1 MENVMIAI
9 LNPYDKVLTFMDNSA
24 PDALHYY
31 DDELHTYVKGS
42 AATFGFSASAKHD
55 DAQYLVE
62 GNKLS
67 FVYNGKDYYF
77 NIMKVEKDEYK
88 VTITAFSLHFELLN
102 DTLDAYKASHAMTLN
117 EYMKQFDAGK
127 VITIGINEIS
137 TVSMVGDFSQETF
150 LARMFALADLF
161 DAEVEFVPVLSSN
174 YSMDKLI
181 MNIYREHDSKHQG
194 MGKDRRDITL
204 RYGKDVDGIKK
215 TSDITE
221 LYTAIRPEGN
231 DGLMLNKFAAE
242 VLDDNGDVEFK
253 TGYDSLD
260 ILAVQARDR
269 FPSLRTR
276 KDGYIRIYKKYDT
289 SDQPTLWFSALHDLQ
304 EYCVPKVTYEIEGS
318 FDTEIG
324 DTVSVEDTEFNPP
337 LYLSARV
344 TEQVVSFTDPSRNKS
359 TFSNIKEL
367 QSQISPELLKRMQAL
382 VDASKVYSCSII
394 TDNGIVFK
402 NGEGTTTLTASVMDG
417 GSDLTDSLAIQWYK
431 DGTAVATGKALEV
444 SASEISDKAVY
455 RFEALANGIVK
466 GNYEVTVVNV
476 SDGVDGRITRLNVS
490 APIVKKKPD
499 GAYDPESLNF
509 SVTLSDG
516 YVSGITYELNVVFEG
531 ANVGVIQGVKA
542 GETWTVDI
550 PENTTGISCKAMV
563 GTDAVDAIYIPVVD
577 DGTSGTDGT
586 SYRMQ
591 VNSLAVKRKTSGEFD
606 PTTIIVTG
614 FSQTGNN
621 EQSTHYGNYEIE
633 FDDSNAVGRGYSF
646 YKEIPMGTQSIKC
659 RMKTLSGTLLDEL
672 TIPIV
677 DDGEP
682 GEPGEPGNAGTDA
695 TAYKMLVNALAIG
708 KTASGTYKQST
719 ITVQG
724 RKQTG
729 TGAYSSYAC
738 RFKVETTTSSNLSS
752 ATWTSRYTSSSNVS
766 SYTYTILSGITGI
779 RVSMYLAGG
788 TTTLLDQVIIPIVTD
803 GADGSDGEDGADAS
817 LTPTLLASA
826 KTLSSGSSFSVS
838 SVKDLLLL
846 EIANSSERSRHMEVF
861 IKGVSATR
869 YVHIPY
875 DESTELFMTVT
886 VTWSG
891 STATIKC
898 TKFSTLGN
906 WSSGTSQLCYVY
918 TL

>member
-9 LNPYDKVLTFMDNSA
+9 LNPYDKVLTFMDNNA

-42 AATFGFSASAKHD
+42 AATFTFAANAKHE
-55 DAQYLVE
+55 DAQHLVE

-67 FVYNGKDYYF
+67 FVYGDKDYYF
-77 NIMKVEKDEYK
+77 NIMKVEEDEYT

-102 DTLDAYKASHAMTLN
+102 DTLDEYKASHAMTFAA
-117 EYMKQFDAGK
+117 YMKQFDTGN
-127 VITIGINEIS
+127 VITIGINEVS

-161 DAEVEFVPVLSSN
+161 DAEVEFVPILSNN
-174 YSMDKLI
+174 YSMEKLV

-204 RYGKDVDGIKK
+204 RYGKDVTGIKK

-242 VLDDNGDVEFK
+242 VEDDNGEIEFK

-359 TFSNIKEL
+359 TFSNVKEL

-382 VDASKVYSCSII
+382 VDANKVYSCSII

-402 NGEGTTTLTASVMDG
+402 NGEGSTTLTASVMDG
-417 GSDLTDSLAIQWYK
+417 GNDLTDSLTIQWYK
-431 DGTAVATGKALEV
+431 DGTAVSTGKALEI

-455 RFEALANGIVK
+455 RFEALSNGVVK
-466 GNYEVTVVNV
+466 GSYEVTVVNV
-476 SDGVDGRITRLNVS
+476 SDGIDGQ
-490 APIVKKKPD
+490 D
-499 GAYDPESLNF
+499 GA
-509 SVTLSDG
+509 DG
-516 YVSGITYELNVVFEG
+516 ADGKDG
-531 ANVGVIQGVKA
+531 ANGAPGK
-542 GETWTVDI
+542 D
-550 PENTTGISCKAMV
+550 
-563 GTDAVDAIYIPVVD
+563 
-577 DGTSGTDGT
+577 GTDGMDAVT
-586 SYRMQ
+586 YKLR
-591 VNSLAVKRKTSGEFD
+591 VNTAAVAMSGSESPWSFN
-606 PTTIIVTG
+606 PGTLEVSG
-614 FSQTGNN
+614 FSQTG
-621 EQSTHYGNYEIE
+621 SGGLTPYEARFVI
-633 FDDSNAVGRGYSF
+633 GYYYKSWNTLYETTAESF
-646 YKEIPMGTQSIKC
+646 SYSIPTDNGELGQTVTIQVSMHDKTTGILLDQTEIPVIENGTD
-659 RMKTLSGTLLDEL
+659 GT
-672 TIPIV
+672 
-677 DDGEP
+677 DGKD
-682 GEPGEPGNAGTDA
+682 GQNGSDGADGADA

-738 RFKVETTTSSNLSS
+738 RFKIETTTSSNLSS

-766 SYTYTILSGITGI
+766 SYTYAILSGITGI

-803 GADGSDGEDGADAS
+803 GADGADGADAT
-817 LTPTLLASA
+817 LTPTLLTSSA
-826 KTLSSGSSFSVS
+826 KTLSANSSFSVS
-838 SVKDLLLL
+838 GVKDLLLL

-861 IKGVSATR
+861 IKGMNATR
-869 YVHIPY
+869 YIHIPY

-898 TKFSTLGN
+898 TKFSAIGN

>member
-1 MENVMIAI
+1 MNVRIAI
-9 LNPYDKVLTFMDNSA
+9 LNAYDKVLTFMDNDA
-24 PDALHYY
+24 PDALRYY

-42 AATFGFSASAKHD
+42 AATFTFTASSKHK
-55 DAQYLVE
+55 DAQNLVE

-77 NIMKVEKDEYK
+77 NIMKVEKDEYT

-102 DTLDAYKASHAMTLN
+102 DTLDEYKASHAMTFT
-117 EYMKQFDAGK
+117 EYMKQFDTGK
-127 VITIGINEIS
+127 VITIGINEVS

-161 DAEVEFVPVLSSN
+161 DAEVEFVPILSSN
-174 YSMDKLI
+174 YSLDKLK

-204 RYGKDVDGIKK
+204 RYGKDVTGIKK

-242 VLDDNGDVEFK
+242 VKDDNGEIEFK

-304 EYCVPKVTYEIEGS
+304 EYCVPKVTYKIEGS
-318 FDTEIG
+318 FDTEVG

-367 QSQISPELLKRMQAL
+367 QSQISPELLKRMQAM

-417 GSDLTDSLAIQWYK
+417 GNDLTDSLTIQWYK

-455 RFEALANGIVK
+455 RFEALSNGILK
-466 GNYEVTVVNV
+466 GGCEVTIT
-476 SDGVDGRITRLNVS
+476 STKDGN
-490 APIVKKKPD
+490 
-499 GAYDPESLNF
+499 
-509 SVTLSDG
+509 
-516 YVSGITYELNVVFEG
+516 GIY
-531 ANVGVIQGVKA
+531 
-542 GETWTVDI
+542 
-550 PENTTGISCKAMV
+550 
-563 GTDAVDAIYIPVVD
+563 YIPVTTNADTTYITYDEIYRVGGDIVYNVD
-577 DGTSGTDGT
+577 DMIMTDYLDTSGHYPVTGRAVYNVSGQNKNSYNVTFLYLIKDGIT
-586 SYRMQ
+586 PSVT
-591 VNSLAVKRKTSGEFD
+591 VNSDASVTFTIGEEEV
-606 PTTIIVTG
+606 TTP
-614 FSQTGNN
+614 SL
-621 EQSTHYGNYEIE
+621 
-633 FDDSNAVGRGYSF
+633 
-646 YKEIPMGTQSIKC
+646 K
-659 RMKTLSGTLLDEL
+659 
-672 TIPIV
+672 
-677 DDGEP
+677 GEP
-682 GEPGEPGNAGTDA
+682 GEPGEPGNAGADA

-729 TGAYSSYAC
+729 GGAYSSYAC
-738 RFKVETTTSSNLSS
+738 RFKIETTTSSNLSS

-803 GADGSDGEDGADAS
+803 GADGADGEDGADAS

-846 EIANSSERSRHMEVF
+846 EIANSSERSRKMEVF

-869 YVHIPY
+869 YIHIPY
-875 DESTELFMTVT
+875 DESTELFMTVS

-898 TKFSTLGN
+898 TKFSAIGN
-906 WSSGTSQLCYVY
+906 WSSGTSQLCYAY